1 MYLPSVGQDL
11 SQLSVDILEK
21 SKTDAENAD
30 RSKDVVDAVPPFD
43 GDIQVKNETK
53 KSQKWNILAESQFFV
68 VTKLKK
74 NVFVVKL
81 GRFATLTSHFSNVRL

>member
-43 GDIQVKNETK
+43 GDIQVKIIGTK
-53 KSQKWNILAESQFFV
+53 INF
-68 VTKLKK
+68 
-74 NVFVVKL
+74 
-81 GRFATLTSHFSNVRL
+81 

>member
-21 SKTDAENAD
+21 SKLDAENAD

-43 GDIQVKNETK
+43 GDIQVKIIGTK
-53 KSQKWNILAESQFFV
+53 INF
-68 VTKLKK
+68 LKK
-74 NVFVVKL
+74 LIFL
-81 GRFATLTSHFSNVRL
+81 LFHSSA